1 MTDVSVTHHGHSN
14 DLQSTCALSRFGQ
27 IMSDAIP
34 TGWSG
39 QSSWSVFVNRTGR
52 LTMGAW
58 LIPPAVLTTARSKPR
73 SQSVKQTTPAQ

>member
-27 IMSDAIP
+27 IMSDAIR
-34 TGWSG
+34 TGSPGWL
-39 QSSWSVFVNRTGR
+39 SWSVFVNRTGR

-58 LIPPAVLTTARSKPR
+58 PMPPAVLTAARSKPR